1 MKFDIISIVGLL
13 TVACSY
19 GIKFIGFPD
28 QIRKVKK
35 TKSAAGLSKP
45 LFIFSFIS
53 YILWTIYGVLK
64 NDWVVIAG
72 QSIGVFAAGFVLWQI
87 YKYRQD
93 E

>member
-1 MKFDIISIVGLL
+1 MKFDLISIVGVL

-28 QIRKVKK
+28 QIRKVRKRK
-35 TKSAAGLSKP
+35 STKELSKP

-53 YILWTIYGVLK
+53 YIFWTLYGILK

-72 QSIGVFAAGFVLWQI
+72 QSVGVVVAGVVLWQI
-87 YKYRQD
+87 YKYRSD